1 MSPRAQ
7 VLSLENCAA
16 AAGSAFGFQDTDWGL
31 PRPPA
36 RRWWQGHHMGLVA
49 ALALALVLI

>member
-36 RRWWQGHHMGLVA
+36 RRWWRGHHMGLVA
-49 ALALALVLI
+49 ALALVLVLI